1 MFTWIKNLV
10 QPYPD
15 APPATPPRGFFA
27 FLWACSLGLRR
38 YIDGFNADR

>member
-1 MFTWIKNLV
+1 VFTWIKNLV